1 MAKKQSFED
10 KSRTKKKV
18 EGVNIKLIKSV
29 KTSSG
34 SYKFNEKFVKIDDIS
49 KVVDIK

>member
-10 KSRTKKKV
+10 KSKTKKKV
-18 EGVNIKLIKSV
+18 EGITVKLIKSM

-34 SYKFNEKFVKIDDIS
+34 SYKFNEKFVRIDDIS
-49 KVVDIK
+49 KVSEIK